1 MQNNANLNDYW
12 INPTEKIEFKTLST
26 NTNLSKALSK
36 ERSISPIRLQQ
47 QPVFVDQKF
56 MPLKFKRKQVS
67 EQE

>member
-26 NTNLSKALSK
+26 NINLSKALSK